1 MRFLLLVSLPSAIN
15 AVVEDPMNFL
25 LDDMHSDLA
34 TFAIDED
41 PFHLLLDDQPLD
53 DQKISDDM
61 FSDPFHLLP
70 DDQPLDDQISDDL
83 FSDPFHL
90 LPDDQPLDDQIS
102 DDLFSD
108 PDAFV
113 MLEDVDPNALPWDDT
128 ALLLPDSELPHEG
141 LLEASDSSFITAASS
156 VSSESEMS
164 SCLTE
169 TFDLQASWSKVRA
182 RQDRGGSCSAVTQP
196 PPDSLTDLPG
206 TVWTI
211 LEHLD
216 KAEERKLLR
225 GKPKHR
231 VLIKDS
237 FDPQM
242 CHPRFPYHLCCYMKV
257 AGPVEIF
264 MGVEVFT
271 EYRYC
276 ISSMLFRFDQRCRN
290 FGFD

>member
-1 MRFLLLVSLPSAIN
+1 MRFLLLVSLPSAII

-25 LDDMHSDLA
+25 LDDVHSDLT

-83 FSDPFHL
+83 FSDP
-90 LPDDQPLDDQIS
+90 
-102 DDLFSD
+102 
-108 PDAFV
+108 DAFV

-128 ALLLPDSELPHEG
+128 AFLLPDSELTHEG

-169 TFDLQASWSKVRA
+169 TFDLQPSWSKVRA

-276 ISSMLFRFDQRCRN
+276 ISSMLLFRFDQRCRN
-290 FGFD
+290 SGFD